1 MKRLAWIA
9 GLLLLAAGPLAA
21 ANEALPSSFGGW
33 NAAGNSVLAAPANLG
48 QLLGQNAALVRED
61 SLRSVERRTY
71 RLGNRTSVVTLY
83 RFGDPSSA
91 YGAYTFLRSNG
102 LAPLK
107 VGSFG
112 SVSGNRALIVV
123 GNYLV
128 DATGPGARPSEAALT
143 KLATELNKTAD
154 QTPYPTIG
162 MHLPPRGLVPH
173 SEHYILGP
181 VALNRAFPLTD
192 KDWIGFD
199 LGAEAMEASYR
210 LQGNAVK
217 LLLVSYP
224 TQQIAAKELGEI
236 MRQFNFDP
244 PGQVPPGQVVLFGKR
259 SSSMVAI
266 IAGAPNQ
273 KVANSL
279 LDRISYEDVVTW
291 NEPKSALNQPS
302 FNSMVV
308 EAFEGTGV
316 IMLLCLVVSIGF
328 GGIRVVLKIFF
339 PHKIFDREKN
349 VEILQLGLTSKPI
362 HAKDLY

>member
-1 MKRLAWIA
+1 M
-9 GLLLLAAGPLAA
+9 
-21 ANEALPSSFGGW
+21 
-33 NAAGNSVLAAPANLG
+33 
-48 QLLGQNAALVRED
+48 
-61 SLRSVERRTY
+61 RSVESQTY
-71 RLGNRTSVVTLY
+71 HRGNRTASVTLY

-91 YGAYTFLRSNG
+91 YGAYTFLRNG
-102 LAPLK
+102 ALSPVKIGA
-107 VGSFG
+107 FG
-112 SVSGNRALIVV
+112 SASANRALIVV

-128 DATGPGARPSEAALT
+128 DATGQGERPSEAALT
-143 KLATELNKTAD
+143 KLASDLNKTAD

-162 MHLPPRGLVPH
+162 RHLPEKGIVPE
-173 SEHYILGP
+173 SEHYIVGQ
-181 VALNRAFPLTD
+181 VALNREFPLS
-192 KDWIGFD
+192 KNDWIGFN
-199 LGAEAMEASYR
+199 LGAEAMEARYR
-210 LQGNAVK
+210 LAGKEVK

-224 TQQIAAKELGEI
+224 TQQIAANELAGI

-244 PGQVPPGQVVLFGKR
+244 PGQVPPGELVLFGKR

-279 LDRISYEDVVTW
+279 LDKISYEDVVTW
-291 NEPKSALNQPS
+291 NEPKEAMNQPS

-328 GGIRVVLKIFF
+328 GGVRLLLKIFF
-339 PHKIFDREKN
+339 PHKIFDRENN
-349 VEILQLGLTSKPI
+349 VEILQLGLSSKPI